1 MIETW
6 MQALPHGITL
16 SCRAAGQRGRPV
28 LLFLHGFPEAAFI
41 WDELLTFFAQAE
53 NGGFRCVAPN
63 MRGFEASS
71 APEEVKDYRAKFL
84 VQDILALI
92 DSECSATHP
101 LAALVAHD
109 WGGAVAWNLTNQR
122 PDRVS
127 RLVIINSPHP
137 GTFLRELQIN
147 PAQQAASEYMNA
159 LIQPDAEAVFSAHD
173 FEILFAFF
181 GKVSGPGN
189 LKSEARSALPL
200 WMTPEMKDRY
210 RTLWQRG
217 LRGGLNYYRASPL
230 RPPRGGDPAA
240 AAITLPAEAVRIE
253 RPTLVLWGQ
262 QDHALLPAL
271 TVGLEDHIAD
281 LTLIPLPDASHW
293 VVHEQLARV
302 QQEIAAFMHRA

>member
-92 DSECSATHP
+92 DSECGATHP

-159 LIQPDAEAVFSAHD
+159 LIQPDAEAVFSAND

-189 LKSEARSALPL
+189 LKPEARSALPL

-240 AAITLPAEAVRIE
+240 AAITLAVEAVRIE

-302 QQEIAAFMHRA
+302 KQEIAAFMHRA